1 MLNEFEDLHNLLI
14 ILLVKINGCNK
25 FETRR
30 LNLVGQSSIVHTHL
44 LTYFLLLEPIHLPRK
59 NGTTSLLQAST
70 RDAFLLPHVTR
81 LPVLLTLLTV
91 WEIEFSLLLLLT
103 ATTLPRPN
111 TGESSSSKL
120 LKLRDSI
127 ATPTSTVWTS
137 PEISHAPW
145 SRSGT
150 PLSSLSSKQR
160 PPMATSWECSALLS
174 LRKHI
179 DKLRLH
185 AMPKLPTRSSLE
197 RRWWRLCN
205 QLFKSQPSRTSSRSC
220 KYTFFRQWLKILIY
234 NIYIK

>member
-1 MLNEFEDLHNLLI
+1 MP
-14 ILLVKINGCNK
+14 
-25 FETRR
+25 
-30 LNLVGQSSIVHTHL
+30 S
-44 LTYFLLLEPIHLPRK
+44 PRK
-59 NGTTSLLQAST
+59 NGTMSLLQAST
-70 RDAFLLPHVTR
+70 RDALLLPHVTR
-81 LPVLLTLLTV
+81 QPVLLTQLTP
-91 WEIEFSLLLLLT
+91 WRIEFSLFPSLI
-103 ATTLPRPN
+103 ATTHLRPN

-127 ATPTSTVWTS
+127 ASPTSTVWTS

-179 DKLRLH
+179 DKLKLH
-185 AMPKLPTRSSLE
+185 ATPKLPTRSSLE

-220 KYTFFRQWLKILIY
+220 KYAFICQIVLIINSN
-234 NIYIK
+234 NIYI